1 MHPFGG
7 HVIEG
12 AAILAEGSGA
22 AAVIASILARARVPE
37 RSASARGDQ
46 GLHACRLRRGGEADS
61 KPPLR
66 FVLRSGTA
74 A

>member
-1 MHPFGG
+1 MHPSGG
-7 HVIEG
+7 HVIEVPPSSPR
-12 AAILAEGSGA
+12 GSGA

-37 RSASARGDQ
+37 RPASARGDQ